1 MEKQS
6 LTKGFA
12 VMSAAGIITKIMSF
26 LYIPFLMAII
36 GDEGTG
42 VYGAIYQVYV
52 FIYVIANSGIPV
64 AISKSISELTAIDN
78 HKDALRTFKIAR
90 SYLILLGL
98 ALTLIMFFTS
108 GWMASLLKN
117 EKAAVG
123 IAVLSPTLLITA
135 IVSSYRGYFQGRG
148 NMTPTAVSQVIE
160 QIVNIIF
167 TLLFAYLFR
176 KSIEWSCAGATI
188 GTSVGALMAAVYLI
202 YIFNSGKGTYASKS
216 NNNVRVMR
224 LSYKTLAGRI
234 IKYSIPITVCVA
246 AQYAGNLIDLANIMT
261 RLQAGGYTESEASKL
276 YGLLFKY
283 QQLINAPVAIA
294 AALAATILPIVSAA
308 MALNDKAEI
317 NQKINYAFRLC
328 FIIAIPSAV
337 GLSVLSKPVYAILKY
352 GSGHYLMTY
361 GSIVL
366 VLMSVSQIQ
375 TSILQGAGRLYK
387 STFYLLLGIVV
398 KIIINYLL
406 IGIKSINIMGAI
418 ISSIVGFS
426 VSIMLNS
433 IEIKK
438 KLKVNINLFKQASKP
453 IISSIFMGLIVWAI
467 YKLAYFVLNFIGNS
481 YIANLLATGISV
493 LTGLVAFMFA
503 MIIIKGITKED
514 LNNMPSRLKSVI
526 PQKLIALIR

>member
-64 AISKSISELTAIDN
+64 AISKSISELTALEN

-98 ALTLIMFFTS
+98 VLTLIMLFTAGS
-108 GWMASLLKN
+108 MASLLKN
-117 EKAAVG
+117 EKAALG

-160 QIVNIIF
+160 QIINIIF

-188 GTSVGALMAAVYLI
+188 GTSLGALVAAAYLV
-202 YIFNSGKGTYASKS
+202 YIFNRNKNPHEFKANK
-216 NNNVRVMR
+216 NVRVMR
-224 LSYKTLAGRI
+224 LPYKKLAVRI

-261 RLQAGGYTESEASKL
+261 RLQAAGYSESEASKL

-283 QQLINAPVAIA
+283 QQLINAPIAIA

-308 MALNDKAEI
+308 VALDDRSQIKE
-317 NQKINYAFRLC
+317 KINYAFRLC

-337 GLSVLSKPVYAILKY
+337 GLSVLSKPVYSILKY
-352 GSGHYLMTY
+352 GSGAYLMTY

-387 STFYLLLGIVV
+387 ATFYLLLGILV
-398 KIIINYLL
+398 KIIVNYFL
-406 IGIKSINIMGAI
+406 IGIKDINIMGAI
-418 ISSIVGFS
+418 IGSILGFS
-426 VSIMLNS
+426 VPILLNT

-438 KLKVNINLFKQASKP
+438 NLGVKISLSKQALRP
-453 IISSIFMGLIVWAI
+453 FISSSFMGLIVWII
-467 YKLAYFVLNFIGNS
+467 YKLSYFILNFVGNS
-481 YIANLLATGISV
+481 YIANLLATAISV
-493 LTGLVAFMFA
+493 LAGLIAFMLV
-503 MIIIKGITKED
+503 MVIIKGITRED
-514 LNNMPSRLKSVI
+514 LNNMPSRLKTVI
-526 PQKLIALIR
+526 PKKLISMIR

>member
-12 VMSAAGIITKIMSF
+12 VMSTAGIITKIMSF

-64 AISKSISELTAIDN
+64 AISKSISELTALEN

-108 GWMASLLKN
+108 GTMASLLKN
-117 EKAAVG
+117 EKAALG

-135 IVSSYRGYFQGRG
+135 IVSSYRGYFQGQG

-160 QIVNIIF
+160 QIINIIF
-167 TLLFAYLFR
+167 TLLFAHLFR
-176 KSIEWSCAGATI
+176 KSVEWSCAGATI
-188 GTSVGALMAAVYLI
+188 GTSVGALMAAVYLV
-202 YIFNSGKGTYASKS
+202 YIFSRNKNPYELKS
-216 NNNVRVMR
+216 NKNVRVTR
-224 LSYKTLAGRI
+224 LPYKKLAGRI
-234 IKYSIPITVCVA
+234 IKYSLPITVCVA

-283 QQLINAPVAIA
+283 QQLINAPIAIA

-308 MALNDKAEI
+308 VALNDRSQI

-337 GLSVLSKPVYAILKY
+337 GLSVLSKPVYSILRY
-352 GSGHYLMTY
+352 GSGYYLMAY

-387 STFYLLLGIVV
+387 STFYLMLGITV
-398 KIIINYLL
+398 KIIVNYFL
-406 IGIKSINIMGAI
+406 IGIKNINILGAI

-438 KLKVNINLFKQASKP
+438 KLKGNINLFKQALRP
-453 IISSIFMGLIVWAI
+453 LISSCIMGLVVWAT
-467 YKLAYFVLNFIGNS
+467 YKLFYLVLNLMVKS
-481 YIANLLATGISV
+481 YIANLLATVISV
-493 LTGLVAFMFA
+493 LTSLVVFMFA
-503 MIIIKGITKED
+503 MILIKGITRED

-526 PQKLIALIR
+526 PKKLISLIR